1 MAATVCVNK
10 LQGSIWLKV
19 SRSSN
24 CLLLDSSICNFNQI
38 FRKIFIK
45 TAIYRLNTLPYY
57 LQTNINTK
65 VCLSSNY
72 KRKSSFPNVFYTG
85 CELKHSHILSVNSE
99 KESRLESSSPVRTTL
114 DIITRCFSDGREQ
127 RNKPFRLMDFPE
139 IVWPS
144 VVKTLRN
151 WILARLIIT
160 PYFDH
165 EFNLHEFAE
174 GSKQAVEVVSGY
186 LSNGNYEALQGLVT
200 NETLQEVKSNI
211 AEFSM
216 QQRLELALSKEDIYF
231 SFPYQIGVMFND
243 NDQQRFVEITMCYH
257 VLKGLKELREQGI
270 TPPINMGVLPEY
282 RDKLQICN
290 YRFVREFTKGVND
303 QWTINVVNHF
313 KPAELER

>member
-1 MAATVCVNK
+1 
-10 LQGSIWLKV
+10 
-19 SRSSN
+19 
-24 CLLLDSSICNFNQI
+24 
-38 FRKIFIK
+38 
-45 TAIYRLNTLPYY
+45 
-57 LQTNINTK
+57 
-65 VCLSSNY
+65 
-72 KRKSSFPNVFYTG
+72 
-85 CELKHSHILSVNSE
+85 
-99 KESRLESSSPVRTTL
+99 
-114 DIITRCFSDGREQ
+114 
-127 RNKPFRLMDFPE
+127 MDQE
-139 IVWPS
+139 
-144 VVKTLRN
+144 
-151 WILARLIIT
+151 
-160 PYFDH
+160 H
-165 EFNLHEFAE
+165 
-174 GSKQAVEVVSGY
+174 GAVEVVSGY

-200 NETLQEVKSNI
+200 DETLQEVKSNI

-313 KPAELER
+313 KPSEFER

>member
-1 MAATVCVNK
+1 MKRAK
-10 LQGSIWLKV
+10 S
-19 SRSSN
+19 
-24 CLLLDSSICNFNQI
+24 
-38 FRKIFIK
+38 FI
-45 TAIYRLNTLPYY
+45 
-57 LQTNINTK
+57 
-65 VCLSSNY
+65 
-72 KRKSSFPNVFYTG
+72 G
-85 CELKHSHILSVNSE
+85 HHIKPTIE
-99 KESRLESSSPVRTTL
+99 
-114 DIITRCFSDGREQ
+114 DIIYEHSTQYGILPSLVGQLD
-127 RNKPFRLMDFPE
+127 RNERSQGHQGDLVDIKLNL
-139 IVWPS
+139 S
-144 VVKTLRN
+144 
-151 WILARLIIT
+151 LI
-160 PYFDH
+160 
-165 EFNLHEFAE
+165 
-174 GSKQAVEVVSGY
+174 GKRAVEVVSGY

-257 VLKGLKELREQGI
+257 VLKGLKELKEQGI